1 MPLNRKPNLRKAS
14 SVALLA
20 FAIATLSDPRLA
32 GAEESDGPSREQV
45 MRELQ
50 ELREQVRQLEAKQA
64 TQQASAKA
72 DAAQTQRTTDD
83 VINDADR
90 RSALLDAQGFTAG
103 WTNGKFLIQ
112 SEDGN
117 FVVNPQFWFQAR
129 YVLNH
134 RDEDAADPV
143 DGRPSTESGFEIRRM
158 KLLFDGNAFTPN
170 LKYRFQFNTNRS
182 TGNAFL
188 EDCYVSYRFSDSWAV
203 KLGQYKEPTFH
214 EELMSDVRQ
223 LAAERS
229 LVNFTLGGGVTDRVQ
244 GVALIYDKGAD
255 APFRAEAGFTDGPN
269 SKNTNFQDGGGN
281 AFFNQASP
289 DFGLYG
295 RAEYKV
301 FGDWK
306 NYEDFTALG
315 NTGQLL
321 VVGGGASYAQN
332 GNSNLLLH
340 TIDAQYEVGPLGLYA
355 AYLGTYSDSDATGS
369 VYDAGIL
376 LQAAYLF
383 TSKWEVFGR
392 FEYMSLDSAQGVGN
406 DADFTVLTAGVNYYM
421 RKHNAKF
428 TLDAM
433 YLPNGSPV
441 NNDAAGILDPD
452 GNEAQFVFRGQ
463 FQLLL

>member
-1 MPLNRKPNLRKAS
+1 MGKPTLRKAS

-20 FAIATLSDPRLA
+20 FAIAALSDARLA
-32 GAEESDGPSREQV
+32 RADDAESPSREQV

-50 ELREQVRQLEAKQA
+50 ELREQVRQLESKQA
-64 TQQASAKA
+64 TQDAAAKA
-72 DAAQTQRTTDD
+72 DAAQTQRTTAD
-83 VINDADR
+83 VISDADR
-90 RSALLDAQGFTAG
+90 RSSLLDAQGFTAG
-103 WTNGKFLIQ
+103 WSNGKFLIQ

-117 FVVNPQFWFQAR
+117 FVLNPNFWLQVR
-129 YVLNH
+129 YVMNH
-134 RDEDAADPV
+134 RDEDAPDTV
-143 DGRPSTESGFEIRRM
+143 SGRPSTESGFEIRRM
-158 KLLFDGNAFTPN
+158 KFVFDGNAFTPN

-188 EDCYVSYRFSDSWAV
+188 EDGYASYRFADSWAV

-214 EELMSDVRQ
+214 EEFMSDVRQ

-244 GVALIYDKGAD
+244 GVALIYDKGAEN
-255 APFRAEAGFTDGPN
+255 PFRAEVGFTDGPN

-281 AFFNQASP
+281 ALFNQASP

-295 RAEYKV
+295 RAEYKLM
-301 FGDWK
+301 GDWK
-306 NYEDFTALG
+306 NYDDFTSLG
-315 NTGQLL
+315 TIGQML
-321 VVGGGASYAQN
+321 VVGGGASYSQN

-340 TIDAQYEVGPLGLYA
+340 TVDAQYEAGPVGLYA
-355 AYLGTYSDSDATGS
+355 AYLGAYSDSDATGS
-369 VYDAGIL
+369 IYDAGIL
-376 LQAAYLF
+376 LQASYLL
-383 TSKWEVFGR
+383 TSKWEAFGR
-392 FEYMSLDSAQGVGN
+392 FEYMSLDKSQGVGN
-406 DADFTVLTAGVNYYM
+406 DADFTVFTAGVNYYM
-421 RKHNAKF
+421 HKHNAKF

>member
-1 MPLNRKPNLRKAS
+1 MSDRKPNLRKAS
-14 SVALLA
+14 SVALVA
-20 FAIATLSDPRLA
+20 FAIATLSDARLA
-32 GAEESDGPSREQV
+32 RAEDSQSDSREAV

-64 TQQASAKA
+64 TREAATKP
-72 DAAQTQRTTDD
+72 DVAQTQRTTAD
-83 VINDADR
+83 VISDADR

-103 WTNGKFLIQ
+103 WSNGKFLIQ

-117 FVVNPQFWFQAR
+117 FVLNPNFWLQVR
-129 YVLNH
+129 YNLNY
-134 RDEDAADPV
+134 RDEDAANPV
-143 DGRPSTESGFEIRRM
+143 DGRPTTESGFEIRRM
-158 KLLFDGNAFTPN
+158 KFLFEGNAFTPN

-188 EDCYVSYRFSDSWAV
+188 EDCYVNYRFNESWAV

-244 GVALIYDKGAD
+244 GAALIYDKGAD
-255 APFRAEAGFTDGPN
+255 TSFRAEVGFTDGPN

-281 AFFNQASP
+281 AFLDQASP

-306 NYEDFTALG
+306 NYDDFTSLG
-315 NTGQLL
+315 TTGDMLI
-321 VVGGGASYAQN
+321 VGGGASFSQAG
-332 GNSNLLLH
+332 GNNLLLH
-340 TIDAQYEVGPLGLYA
+340 TVDAQYENGPIGAYA
-355 AYLGTYSDSDATGS
+355 AYLGAYSDSDDTGS
-369 VYDAGIL
+369 VYDGGIL
-376 LQAAYLF
+376 LQASYLL

-392 FEYMSLDSAQGVGN
+392 YEFMSI
-406 DADFTVLTAGVNYYM
+406 DAAHGSGSDGDFQVLTAGVNYYWK
-421 RKHNAKF
+421 KHAAKF
-428 TLDAM
+428 TLQAM

-441 NNDAAGILDPD
+441 NDDAAGILDPD
-452 GNEAQFVFRGQ
+452 ANDTQFVFTGQ